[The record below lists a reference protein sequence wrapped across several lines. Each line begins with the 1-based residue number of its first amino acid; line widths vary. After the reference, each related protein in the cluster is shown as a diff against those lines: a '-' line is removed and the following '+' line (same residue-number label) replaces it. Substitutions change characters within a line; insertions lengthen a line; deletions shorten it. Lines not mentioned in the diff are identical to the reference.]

1 MNRYFAVHA
10 HSALG
15 LMLLAACGPQGGDP
29 AAACS
34 FDACGGDL
42 TGRWTMESLCGTLPG
57 EPTLPM
63 ECADAVRAATFRVT
77 GSYEFD
83 AGGTFRMDA
92 RVTVQARLVVT
103 EECARDAGLR
113 RSLTAE
119 DCQRV
124 QDTIAEDEAVTASLC
139 SSSERAC
146 VCDTES
152 TAPQTM
158 VTGVYSVDGSTLTEN
173 GRDVSSYCVEG
184 NRLAIRTEG
193 PENSTV
199 LRLRRAD

>member
-1 MNRYFAVHA
+1 MAGQPFV
-10 HSALG
+10 LG
-15 LMLLAACGPQGGDP
+15 WMLLVACGPQGGDP

-42 TGRWTMESLCGTLPG
+42 TGRWAMESLCGTLPG

-63 ECADAVRAATFRVT
+63 ECAGAVRAATFRVT

-83 AGGTFRMDA
+83 AGGTFRRDA
-92 RVTVQARLVVT
+92 RVTVQARLVVA
-103 EECARDAGLR
+103 EECVRDAGLG

-119 DCQRV
+119 DCQLV
-124 QDTIAEDEAVTASLC
+124 QNTIAGDEGVTAALC
-139 SSSERAC
+139 SPSDRAC

-152 TAPQTM
+152 TPPQTM

-173 GRDVSSYCVEG
+173 GRDVSSYCVDG
-184 NRLAIRTEG
+184 NRLAIRTGG

-199 LRLRRAD
+199 LRMQRVN